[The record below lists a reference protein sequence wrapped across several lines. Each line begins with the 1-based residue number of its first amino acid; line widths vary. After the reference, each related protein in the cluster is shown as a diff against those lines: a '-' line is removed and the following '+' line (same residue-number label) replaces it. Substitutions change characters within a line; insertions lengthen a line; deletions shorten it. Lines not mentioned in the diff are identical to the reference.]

1 MNTLWI
7 EIIFWIALFIVFYTY
22 LGYGIVLYLLVK
34 VKELFVKPIKRK
46 LPEDSTLPEVTLFI
60 TAFNEEEVVDE
71 KMKNSLELDYPEDK
85 LHIVWVT
92 DGSNDGTNEQL
103 RTRWEGK
110 ATVLFQPERQGKTA
124 AMNRGMK
131 LINTPIVVFTDAN
144 TMVNQEAI
152 REIVLAFE
160 DTRVGCVAGEKR
172 IAVQTRD
179 GAAAGGE
186 GIYWKYES
194 TLKALDARLYS
205 AVGAAGELFA
215 VRREL
220 FEEMEQDTLLDDFIL
235 SLRIAMQG
243 YTIAYCTEAYAIE
256 SGSADMHEEEKRKI
270 RIAAGGLQS
279 IWRLRPLLNP
289 FRYGILSFQYVSHRV
304 LRWSLTPI
312 LLFLLLP
319 LNALLLC
326 MGASCEIYG
335 TILILQILFYILGLG
350 GYYLSTRQIKNKLLF
365 IPYYFLFMNVNVLK
379 GIGYLR
385 KKRGTGAWEKAKRG
399 K

>member
-34 VKELFVKPIKRK
+34 LKELLIKPIKRK

-256 SGSADMHEEEKRKI
+256 SGSADMHEEEKRKV

>member
-131 LINTPIVVFTDAN
+131 LINTPIVLFTDAN

-256 SGSADMHEEEKRKI
+256 SGSADMHEEEKRKV

-365 IPYYFLFMNVNVLK
+365 IPYYFLFMNVNGLK